1 MSLRLNF
8 CLAVLLFNC
17 GILLPQ
23 LYYVKL
29 PAGHDKIHTTNDRV
43 PGLVGSPYLSD
54 DWSKGS
60 IALYNGD
67 VIDDITLK
75 YNVFKKEMLF
85 QADGDIYV
93 LSSPDSVLFIT
104 MGDRRF
110 VYLPVNDRKKKSEKD
125 YFEELSDGDAC
136 RLLLRHTASILKS
149 NYNVAL
155 NVGEKDD
162 RMEHQSAYYLRKDN
176 LVVPVDRKGENLYR
190 LLADKSAELR
200 DFVKERNLSFA
211 SQDDL
216 KQIID
221 YYNSF
226 YLLPD
231 GVD

>member
-104 MGDRRF
+104 MGNRRF

-125 YFEELSDGDAC
+125 YFEELSDGDVC

-155 NVGEKDD
+155 NAGEKDD
-162 RMEHQSAYYLRKDN
+162 RNKKRHT
-176 LVVPVDRKGENLYR
+176 
-190 LLADKSAELR
+190 
-200 DFVKERNLSFA
+200 
-211 SQDDL
+211 
-216 KQIID
+216 
-221 YYNSF
+221 
-226 YLLPD
+226 
-231 GVD
+231 

>member
-125 YFEELSDGDAC
+125 YFEELSDGDVC

-155 NVGEKDD
+155 NAGEKDD
-162 RMEHQSAYYLRKDN
+162 RMEHQSAYYLIKDN
-176 LVVPVDRKGENLYR
+176 LVVPVDKKGENLYR
-190 LLADKSAELR
+190 LLSDKSAELS
-200 DFVKERNLSFA
+200 DFVKERHLSFT

-216 KQIID
+216 IQIID

-226 YLLPD
+226 
-231 GVD
+231 

>member
-1 MSLRLNF
+1 
-8 CLAVLLFNC
+8 
-17 GILLPQ
+17 
-23 LYYVKL
+23 VKL
-29 PAGHDKIHTTNDRV
+29 PSGHDKIHTTNDRV

-104 MGDRRF
+104 MGNRRF

-125 YFEELSDGDAC
+125 YFEELSDGDVC

-155 NVGEKDD
+155 NAGEKDD
-162 RMEHQSAYYLRKDN
+162 RMEHQSAYYLIKDN

-190 LLADKSAELR
+190 LLSDKSAELS
-200 DFVKERNLSFA
+200 DFVKERHLSFT

-216 KQIID
+216 IQIID

-226 YLLPD
+226 
-231 GVD
+231 